1 MPGTMSK
8 ADLVFDLKQ
17 ILMDAKNDFIS
28 DGNREFEL
36 FLDQAALALGRY
48 RKRTLLGELTL
59 VADQFNYAAPADIV
73 KPKFGLWGRNEQRGR
88 DPWATNHPGRLPS
101 LHLVDNE
108 LHLVPAPTTEQIT
121 DLGTAYKFYYFAGHH
136 IDKVATSTTIKA
148 ADRDLL
154 LLRAT
159 VFALQSLANKN
170 INKPVRLGAGGVG
183 SMPKNGTP
191 QGLAKE
197 LLEQFER
204 MAA

>member
-17 ILMDAKNDFIS
+17 ILMDAKKEFS
-28 DGNREFEL
+28 TSGNREFEL
-36 FLDQAALALGRY
+36 FLDQAALAFCRY
-48 RKRTLLGELTL
+48 RKRTLLGELSL

-73 KPKFGLWGRNEQRGR
+73 APKFGLWGRNEQRCR
-88 DPWATNHPGRLPS
+88 DPWATNYPGCLPC
-101 LHLVDNE
+101 LRQVEDE
-108 LHLVPAPTTEQIT
+108 LHLDPAPSAEQIAE
-121 DLGTAYKFYYFAGHH
+121 LGSAYKFYYFASHH
-136 IDKVATSTTIKA
+136 IDKAAANTTIKA

-170 INKPVRLGAGGVG
+170 INKPVQLGSSGVG

-204 MAA
+204 LAA